1 MKIQVMFNKNE
12 LLDLVNIFPNIDFS
26 SLDLS
31 NYSEVAVFRLTFENE
46 REKLHLSYFFII
58 EKVCK
63 KHQPN

>member
-46 REKLHLSYFFII
+46 REKLHLSNCFITDNL
-58 EKVCK
+58 CK
-63 KHQPN
+63 KNQPN